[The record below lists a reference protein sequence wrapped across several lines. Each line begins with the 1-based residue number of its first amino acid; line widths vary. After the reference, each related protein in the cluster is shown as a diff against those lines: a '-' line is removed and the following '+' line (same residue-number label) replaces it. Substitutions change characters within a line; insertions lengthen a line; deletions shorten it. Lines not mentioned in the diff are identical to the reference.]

1 MAQSPELDAL
11 ITTLRSRRRANTGN
25 IDDDRAASD
34 ARGDTHKLAADIKC
48 ERVGAGGVPAEWI
61 NPPDVS
67 QERVLLYL
75 HGGGYTS
82 GSMRSHR
89 HTIGEIAR
97 AGGTR
102 ALGLDYRLAP
112 ENPFP
117 AAVDDSVAAY
127 RWLLSNVQDPAK
139 VVIAGDSAGG
149 GLTLCALIALRY
161 LGEPMPAAA
170 VCLSAWTDM
179 TQSGDSIRT
188 NAEADPTVTGERLD
202 IGAQMYLG
210 NRDHRAPLASP
221 LFADLSGLPPL
232 LMMVGSVEILLD
244 DSTRVT
250 EKARAAGVDV
260 TLEVWDDMPH
270 VWQNYASELPE
281 GQQSIERIGE
291 FIRQHVNGNHR

>member
-1 MAQSPELDAL
+1 MAHSKELDAL
-11 ITTLRSRRRANTGN
+11 ITTLRSRSRVSTGN
-25 IDDDRAASD
+25 IDDDRKAGD
-34 ARGDTHKLAADIKC
+34 ARGETFKLAADIKC

-61 NPPDVS
+61 NPPGAA
-67 QERVLLYL
+67 QEQVLLYL

-97 AGGTR
+97 AGGMR

-127 RWLLSNVQDPAK
+127 RWLLSNGQDPGK

-149 GLTLCALIALRY
+149 GLALSALVALRY
-161 LGEPMPAAA
+161 LGEPMPAAG
-170 VCLSAWTDM
+170 VCLSAWADL

-188 NAEADPTVTGERLD
+188 NAESDPTVTKERLD
-202 IGAQMYLG
+202 WGAGAYMGY
-210 NRDHRAPLASP
+210 RDLRAPLASP

-244 DSTRVT
+244 DSTRVA
-250 EKARAAGVDV
+250 EKARASGVDV
-260 TLEVWDDMPH
+260 TLEVWEDMPH
-270 VWQNYASELPE
+270 VWQNFAPALPE

-291 FIRQHVNGNHR
+291 FIRQHVNGNHG